1 MLKGGNAVEAMKLQQ
16 EATGMAMQ
24 LLEGLGTKVRNA
36 NIKGG
41 AQMQLAVVTLANRVG
56 HNENPSD
63 GTCLL
68 LHKVFKV
75 PPENDSVELTIIVIL
90 YNLAYMFH
98 IRGLDKMKG
107 GKVDLKDYKADLQK
121 ANDLYGLVKTLVIDG
136 RLLTMDNPV
145 LELSLLNNLGQLNH
159 CLGEKAAMKEMF
171 ILVSGIMKEKLSEVS
186 DDDQTIVQFN
196 LMIREKIEVPAI
208 KKQRLL

>member
-1 MLKGGNAVEAMKLQQ
+1 VLF
-16 EATGMAMQ
+16 
-24 LLEGLGTKVRNA
+24 R
-36 NIKGG
+36 
-41 AQMQLAVVTLANRVG
+41 
-56 HNENPSD
+56 S
-63 GTCLL
+63 
-68 LHKVFKV
+68 
-75 PPENDSVELTIIVIL
+75 
-90 YNLAYMFH
+90 
-98 IRGLDKMKG
+98 
-107 GKVDLKDYKADLQK
+107 VDLKDYKADLQK